1 LAEYDR
7 KPIRRWARERRTSR
21 KSIKPAPGHGP
32 ATSEK
37 LLLSM
42 LKIAESE
49 ANSVELGCGQ
59 VQTCC
64 GWMGLMLL

>member
-21 KSIKPAPGHGP
+21 KSIKP